1 MFVVMAITATI
12 RLLSPGG
19 RAPARTPG
27 THPGHHHRQRPVTP
41 GITPGITCRLASR
54 LLKARPKARVACTAI
69 SNDSSWSEFEVG
81 TYSSTFGELD
91 SMEAE
96 FRRQFHS
103 KRRARHRVPSMPLG
117 QLLRALG
124 IASTTRSRFT

>member
-1 MFVVMAITATI
+1 MGALDGVT
-12 RLLSPGG
+12 LSNTYAYE
-19 RAPARTPG
+19 RALGWSGVLIEANPAMCP
-27 THPGHHHRQRPVTP
+27 
-41 GITPGITCRLASR
+41 R